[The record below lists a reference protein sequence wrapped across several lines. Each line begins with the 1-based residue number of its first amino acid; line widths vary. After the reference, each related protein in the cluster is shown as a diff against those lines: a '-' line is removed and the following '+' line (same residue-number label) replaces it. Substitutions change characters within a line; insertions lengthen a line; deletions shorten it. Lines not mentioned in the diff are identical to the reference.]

1 MELVIDHSVI
11 AERSGDAMS
20 YDQNVSIEYAR
31 NMERYKL
38 LRWAQGAFDG
48 FRAVPPGMG
57 ICHQVNLEYL
67 SRLVFAT
74 PDGRAFCDTLV
85 GTDSHTTMVNGLGVL
100 GWGVGGIEAEAAMLG
115 QPLSMLLPPVVGLR
129 ISGELRPG
137 TTATDVVLT
146 VTELLRDHGV
156 VGAFVECFGPG
167 IAALP
172 LETRATI
179 GNMSP
184 EYGATCTMFP
194 IDQVT
199 IDYLRFTG
207 RDEEHLALVEAYA
220 KEQGLWHTPDGAE
233 PVYSE
238 YAELDLGDVQP
249 SLAGPSRPQ
258 DRVALAGAG
267 DAFRVAL
274 DRAPRHSTAP
284 PEAAPHHLLTDG
296 DVVVAAITSC
306 TNTSNPQVMVG
317 AGLLARRAVER
328 GLRAR
333 PWVKTSLA
341 PGSRV
346 VMDYLERADLVAPL
360 EQLGFFL
367 VGYGC
372 TTCIGN
378 SGPLLNGVS
387 ELVHSDDLSVV
398 AVLSG
403 NRNFEGRI
411 HPDVRMNYL
420 ASPPLVV
427 AYALAGT
434 MDIDLTVDPL
444 GEDAEGKPVFLAE
457 IWPSAQEVA
466 DTIRTSLTSEM
477 FRTRYGAV
485 FEGDE
490 YWQQVPVAQGETFSW
505 QEDSTYVKNPPFFEG
520 MSMTPNAGHRH

>member
-1 MELVIDHSVI
+1 
-11 AERSGDAMS
+11 
-20 YDQNVSIEYAR
+20 
-31 NMERYKL
+31 
-38 LRWAQGAFDG
+38 
-48 FRAVPPGMG
+48 MG

-85 GTDSHTTMVNGLGVL
+85 GTDSHTTMVNGVGVL

-115 QPLSMLLPPVVGLR
+115 QPLSMFLPPVVGLR
-129 ISGELRPG
+129 ISGELGPG

-156 VGAFVECFGPG
+156 VGAFVECYGPG
-167 IAALP
+167 VAELP

-199 IDYLRFTG
+199 IDYMRFTG
-207 RDEEHLALVEAYA
+207 RDEDHLALVEAYA
-220 KEQGLWHTPDGAE
+220 KEQGLWHTADGIE

-238 YAELDLGDVQP
+238 YATLDLADVEP

-274 DRAPRHSTAP
+274 DRTPRTSTEP
-284 PEAAPHHLLTDG
+284 PQAAPHHLLADG

-317 AGLLARRAVER
+317 AGLLAQNAVAR
-328 GLRAR
+328 GLRAK

-346 VMDYLERADLVAPL
+346 VMDYLERA
-360 EQLGFFL
+360 QLGDAARAAGVLPGRLRLHHLHRQF
-367 VGYGC
+367 GPAPRRGQR
-372 TTCIGN
+372 
-378 SGPLLNGVS
+378 SGARRRPLRGLGALGQP
-387 ELVHSDDLSVV
+387 ELRGTDPPRRADELPGL
-398 AVLSG
+398 APTG
-403 NRNFEGRI
+403 GRL
-411 HPDVRMNYL
+411 RR
-420 ASPPLVV
+420 
-427 AYALAGT
+427 
-434 MDIDLTVDPL
+434 
-444 GEDAEGKPVFLAE
+444 
-457 IWPSAQEVA
+457 WPGPW
-466 DTIRTSLTSEM
+466 TSI
-477 FRTRYGAV
+477 
-485 FEGDE
+485 
-490 YWQQVPVAQGETFSW
+490 
-505 QEDSTYVKNPPFFEG
+505 
-520 MSMTPNAGHRH
+520 

>member
-1 MELVIDHSVI
+1 
-11 AERSGDAMS
+11 
-20 YDQNVSIEYAR
+20 
-31 NMERYKL
+31 
-38 LRWAQGAFDG
+38 
-48 FRAVPPGMG
+48 
-57 ICHQVNLEYL
+57 
-67 SRLVFAT
+67 
-74 PDGRAFCDTLV
+74 
-85 GTDSHTTMVNGLGVL
+85 
-100 GWGVGGIEAEAAMLG
+100 
-115 QPLSMLLPPVVGLR
+115 
-129 ISGELRPG
+129 
-137 TTATDVVLT
+137 
-146 VTELLRDHGV
+146 
-156 VGAFVECFGPG
+156 
-167 IAALP
+167 
-172 LETRATI
+172 
-179 GNMSP
+179 MSP

-199 IDYLRFTG
+199 IDYMRFTG
-207 RDEEHLALVEAYA
+207 RDEDHLALVEAYA
-220 KEQGLWHTPDGAE
+220 KEQGLWHTADGVE

-238 YAELDLGDVQP
+238 YATLDLGDVEP

-274 DRAPRHSTAP
+274 DRTPRTSTEP
-284 PEAAPHHLLTDG
+284 PQAAPHHLLADG

-317 AGLLARRAVER
+317 AGLLAKNAVAR
-328 GLRAR
+328 GLRAK

-346 VMDYLERADLVAPL
+346 VMDYLERAQLVGPL

-367 VGYGC
+367 VGFGC

-378 SGPLLNGVS
+378 SGPLLAGVS

-398 AVLSG
+398 SVLSG

-444 GEDAEGKPVFLAE
+444 GEDGDGKPVFLAD
-457 IWPSAQEVA
+457 IWPSEQRGQRGHPGVLDLGDVPHPLRRRVRGRRVLERGAGGRGRDVLLAGRLHLREEPALLRRHDHDA
-466 DTIRTSLTSEM
+466 DAGDRH
-477 FRTRYGAV
+477 RGGTR
-485 FEGDE
+485 
-490 YWQQVPVAQGETFSW
+490 
-505 QEDSTYVKNPPFFEG
+505 
-520 MSMTPNAGHRH
+520 AGHGGRQRHHRPHLPGWLHRPRHTRRSLPGRARRAPRTTSTPTGPGGATTRS